1 MKQHQ
6 KVHKEECDDQLRKK
20 ALNEVQPVE
29 SINKNPQNF
38 QRTTRMQRDYSSHK
52 LQGHVY
58 K

>member
-1 MKQHQ
+1 M
-6 KVHKEECDDQLRKK
+6 HKEKCDDQLRKK